1 MILILGP
8 YIGDFETECILFRPY
23 CRWLIET
30 LDFDKTKVYLGTHSN
45 RRFMYYDFMNI
56 VNVIPVFENI
66 SRDEAGQIG
75 YIHNTVSQKDYQIF
89 VKNLKETVQAE
100 EECSKKEMKLLNLS
114 YIKSTPMVSIYKKLF
129 STVKNFDVDIPDEY
143 KDRVVYIPDNSV
155 KKEVH
160 KKVHKF
166 LKKYDVLVIGDKHT
180 RLKKQ
185 NIIVPRVDYFENG
198 YKLIFKIISE
208 ARAVIC
214 PASFWTMICNQQEVP
229 VFSWGEVISQYKPSG
244 IYHLGNDKSQVIWS
258 DKTPLDMMKHF
269 LEDK

>member
-8 YIGDFETECILFRPY
+8 YIGNFETECILFRPY
-23 CRWLIET
+23 CKWLIET
-30 LDFDKTKVYLGTHSN
+30 IDFDKSQVYLGTHSN
-45 RRFMYYDFMNI
+45 RRFMYYDFMNTENI
-56 VNVIPVFENI
+56 IPVFENI

-89 VKNLKETVQAE
+89 VKNLKETVQAK

-129 STVKNFDVDIPDEY
+129 PPVKIFDVDIPDEY
-143 KDRVVYIPDNSV
+143 KNRVVYIPDNSV

-160 KKVHKF
+160 KKVYKF
-166 LKKYDVLVIGDKHT
+166 LKKYDVLVIGDKRT
-180 RLKKQ
+180 RLRKQ

-208 ARAVIC
+208 ARSVIC
-214 PASFWTMICNQQEVP
+214 PASFWTMICNQQKIP
-229 VFSWGEVISQYKPSG
+229 VFSWGEVISQYKPGG
-244 IYHLGNDKSQVIWS
+244 IYHLGNDKSQAIWS
-258 DKTPLDMMKHF
+258 DKIPFDMMEHF
-269 LEDK
+269 LEK